1 MEIKFNCSNP
11 ACRQRISVDETLAG
25 RLIQCPVCKK
35 ELEVPKSNSI
45 RFNCVNPECGQ
56 HIVVDV
62 SEAGRFV
69 RCPSCYRPLLVPGSP
84 PKPLV
89 SSQHAAAKGEKLAE
103 NAISN
108 NAGLA
113 KSPKEVP
120 RYVTGLFVTVIVL
133 TIMTSWRLLVIK
145 TRPAH
150 VREIANEL
158 SSIGEFRS
166 RPRPNNTGDKI
177 LFTQATENG
186 IGMYLFDITSGKKQL
201 IQEQPQKDY
210 SVLKFRLLGWSP
222 DDKQF
227 AYLTGILK
235 GQSQIIICDSSG
247 KKTGN
252 VFVFRGIEDFTW
264 LSPNAVAYMSW
275 PDRDLLVFK
284 QKPDGAWGRTQTFK
298 KIGDEDTAEFI
309 TLTAT
314 SYHSV
319 VWQENDALMSFDFAS
334 NSPVQ
339 IWRSTTNVLERF
351 YFSQETGKFLLTC
364 GDKTGD
370 SLFKFELP
378 DRFFGGSCSN
388 LGSVSSQSNS
398 VLHALWI
405 NGEKEIAWFQR
416 DLGQGTVFLKTN
428 SSAEPLAVSSRGSA
442 YSFAKSGNKLF
453 VIDCPVGAS
462 PGIWEYNPIS
472 LSSNLVFSSQQHDFK
487 YAKNIAS
494 LTGIITNTSGRK
506 IAYHLWPSPQYS
518 NNEKS
523 MLLIGQT
530 PYTWNAW
537 EEVAANCGACVV
549 SIDRPTFH
557 SPELNNWGADVID
570 VYRELSR
577 DPRINTNSLFLFA
590 RSAETIE
597 LTSMLEHGPNLWKG
611 AIFFNPVTF
620 PEAGLPTLRLSKI
633 MIDSG
638 MDDRNNLEMVPK
650 FLQRASE
657 AGIPT
662 TLVLHKDAGHTYHA
676 SSTEREQAE
685 EVVKFLF
692 GS

>member
-1 MEIKFNCSNP
+1 
-11 ACRQRISVDETLAG
+11 
-25 RLIQCPVCKK
+25 
-35 ELEVPKSNSI
+35 
-45 RFNCVNPECGQ
+45 
-56 HIVVDV
+56 V
-62 SEAGRFV
+62 SEAGRLV
-69 RCPSCYRPLLVPGSP
+69 RCPSCDKPLQVPGSP
-84 PKPLV
+84 PKPLI
-89 SSQHAAAKGEKLAE
+89 SQQPVETKAEKLAK

-108 NAGLA
+108 KAGLA
-113 KSPKEVP
+113 KPPKEVP
-120 RYVTGLFVTVIVL
+120 RYVTGFFVTVIVL

-186 IGMYLFDITSGKKQL
+186 IGMYLFDITSGQKQL

-222 DDKQF
+222 DDNQF
-227 AYLTGILK
+227 AYLAGTLG
-235 GQSQIIICDSSG
+235 GQCQIIICDSSG

-252 VFVFRGIEDFTW
+252 VFVSRGIEDFTW
-264 LSPNAVAYMSW
+264 LSPQAVAYMSW

-284 QKPDGAWGRTQTFK
+284 QKPDGAWGRTQIFK
-298 KIGDEDTAEFI
+298 QIGNKDTAEH

-319 VWQENDALMSFDFAS
+319 VWQENDTLLSFDFAS

-339 IWRSTTNVLERF
+339 IWRSTTNTLESF

-370 SLFKFELP
+370 NLFKFELP

-388 LGSVSSQSNS
+388 LGRISSQSSS
-398 VLHALWI
+398 VVQALWI
-405 NGEKEIAWFQR
+405 NGEKEIAWFER
-416 DLGQGTVFLKTN
+416 DFGQGTVFVKTN
-428 SSAEPLAVSSRGSA
+428 ASAEPLAVSPRGSA

-453 VIDCPVGAS
+453 VIDCPAGAS
-462 PGIWEYNPIS
+462 PGIWEYDPIS
-472 LSSNLVFSSQQHDFK
+472 LSSNLVFCSQQRDFK

-494 LTGIITNTSGRK
+494 LTGIITNTSGRE

-518 NNEKS
+518 NNKKS

-549 SIDRPTFH
+549 SIDRPAFH
-557 SPELNNWGADVID
+557 SLEINNWGADVVD
-570 VYRELSR
+570 VYRELAR
-577 DPRINTNSLFLFA
+577 DPRIDTNSVFLYA
-590 RSAETIE
+590 RSAETTE
-597 LTSMLEHGPNLWKG
+597 LTSLLEHGPNLWKG
-611 AIFFNPVTF
+611 AIFFNPISF

-638 MDDRNNLEMVPK
+638 VDDRNNLEKVPI

-685 EVVKFLF
+685 VVVKFLF

>member
-1 MEIKFNCSNP
+1 
-11 ACRQRISVDETLAG
+11 
-25 RLIQCPVCKK
+25 
-35 ELEVPKSNSI
+35 
-45 RFNCVNPECGQ
+45 
-56 HIVVDV
+56 
-62 SEAGRFV
+62 
-69 RCPSCYRPLLVPGSP
+69 LLVPGSP

-89 SSQHAAAKGEKLAE
+89 SSQHAAAKSGKLAE

-150 VREIANEL
+150 VREIATEL
-158 SSIGEFRS
+158 ASIGEFRS
-166 RPRPNNTGDKI
+166 RPMPNNTGDKI

-222 DDKQF
+222 DNKQF

-252 VFVFRGIEDFTW
+252 VFVLRGIEDFTW
-264 LSPNAVAYMSW
+264 VSPNTVAYMSW

-284 QKPDGAWGRTQTFK
+284 QKPDGAWGRTQIFK
-298 KIGDEDTAEFI
+298 QIGNKDTAEH

-319 VWQENDALMSFDFAS
+319 VWQEDDALLSFDFAS
-334 NSPVQ
+334 NSPVK
-339 IWRSTTNVLERF
+339 IWCSTSNTLERF

-364 GDKTGD
+364 GDQTGD

-388 LGSVSSQSNS
+388 LGRVSSQSNT
-398 VLHALWI
+398 VLHVMWI

-428 SSAEPLAVSSRGSA
+428 ASAEPLAVFPRGSV
-442 YSFAKSGNKLF
+442 YGFEKSGNKLF
-453 VIDCPVGAS
+453 ITDCLASAS
-462 PGIWEYNPIS
+462 PGIWEFNPIS
-472 LSSNLVFSSQQHDFK
+472 LSSNLVFSSQQREFK
-487 YAKNIAS
+487 FAKFIAS
-494 LTGIITNTSGRK
+494 MTGIITNSSGRK
-506 IAYHLWPSPQYS
+506 IAYHFWPSPQYS
-518 NNEKS
+518 NNKKS
-523 MLLIGQT
+523 ILLIGQT

-557 SPELNNWGADVID
+557 CPEIYNWGTDVVD
-570 VYRELSR
+570 VYRELAR
-577 DPRINTNSLFLFA
+577 DPRIDTNSVFLYA
-590 RSAETIE
+590 RSAETME
-597 LTSMLEHGPNLWKG
+597 LTSLLENGPTLWKG
-611 AIFFNPVTF
+611 AIFFNPVAF
-620 PEAGLPTLRLSKI
+620 PEAGMSKLRLSKI

-638 MDDRNNLEMVPK
+638 MDDRNNLEKVPK

-685 EVVKFLF
+685 AVVKFLF